1 MVLCGGREQDNRGEK
16 KVNSVYMGGMAQ
28 EKVKG
33 QELKETEL
41 KRI

>member
-1 MVLCGGREQDNRGEK
+1 MWRERTRQLGGK
-16 KVNSVYMGGMAQ
+16 KVNRIYMGGMAQ